1 MYWKLKILYKDGRFE
16 EITVKRVFQQRMN
29 QDENIGSKLYYEDIY
44 AEHGRG
50 KWLNTDEMECWELEA
65 R

>member
-1 MYWKLKILYKDGRFE
+1 MYWKLKILYKDGRYE
-16 EITVKRVFQQRMN
+16 EIPVKRMFQQRPN
-29 QDENIGSKLYYEDIY
+29 KNEDIGSKLYYEVPY
-44 AEHGRG
+44 SERGRG